1 MPLCLL
7 SAYST
12 SCTPPE
18 GTGYHHHLKEL
29 LENTPLFLARYEVAS
44 AVLKLE
50 VSSSNWRVEKLP
62 VHIMNHSKIKEIRD
76 EALSWIDLLLEILPL
91 Y

>member
-12 SCTPPE
+12 SCTLH
-18 GTGYHHHLKEL
+18 GYHHHLEEL

-44 AVLKLE
+44 AVLKWE

-62 VHIMNHSKIKEIRD
+62 VHIMNRSKIKEIRD
-76 EALSWIDLLLEILPL
+76 EALSWIDSLLEILPL